1 MTLVADNSLIFLFS
15 KVKSL
20 YSMLY
25 LLQNLNFQKNQKVFL
40 ILLCL
45 IGTGCQKPI
54 ALNEYT
60 FRGSSMG
67 TTFLV
72 KIAAEKMSEQQQKK
86 IYQTIRTKLSDIN
99 NKMSTYLDSSEISHL
114 NRFKKTIPLRLSAE
128 TLTVMAEAQLIS
140 RLTQGALDITI
151 NPLVNAWG
159 FGPEPHPSKIPT
171 AQEISQLKSKI
182 GWEKLELDFSTSTIR
197 KLDPEIS
204 CDLSA
209 IAKGYAVD
217 QLSDTLLR
225 LNFLQHM
232 VELGGEVK
240 ASGHNASSQTWKIA
254 IEKPSALGE
263 GIQRILPLSS
273 LAIAT
278 SGDYRNFYDVKG
290 VRFSHTIDPRNGR
303 PVDHSVVSVSVVD
316 PSCMRADGYATAL
329 LVLGETKGYQLATEQ
344 DLAVLFLI
352 RTAQGSFREIE
363 TPAFQRI
370 YSTGQSL

>member
-1 MTLVADNSLIFLFS
+1 
-15 KVKSL
+15 
-20 YSMLY
+20 MLY

-254 IEKPSALGE
+254 IEKPSTLGE

-273 LAIAT
+273 LAMAT

>member
-1 MTLVADNSLIFLFS
+1 
-15 KVKSL
+15 
-20 YSMLY
+20 MLY
-25 LLQNLNFQKNQKVFL
+25 FLQNLNFQKNQKIFL
-40 ILLCL
+40 ILLCS
-45 IGTGCQKPI
+45 IGTGCQKPV
-54 ALNEYT
+54 ALNEYI
-60 FRGSSMG
+60 FRGNSMG
-67 TTFLV
+67 TTFLI
-72 KIAAEKMSEQQQKK
+72 KIATEKISKQQQKK

-99 NKMSTYLDSSEISHL
+99 NKMSTYLDSSEISRL
-114 NRFKKTIPLRLSAE
+114 NRFKKTIPLRVSTE
-128 TLTVMAEAQLIS
+128 TLTVMAEAQVIS

-159 FGPEPHPSKIPT
+159 FGPEPNTGKIPT
-171 AQEISQLKSKI
+171 TKEIFQIKSKI

-197 KLDPEIS
+197 KLDPGLS

-217 QLSDTLLR
+217 QLSDTLVR
-225 LNFLQHM
+225 LNFHQHM

-240 ASGHNASSQTWKIA
+240 ASAHNASSQTWKIA
-254 IEKPSALGE
+254 IEKPSTRGK
-263 GIQRILPLSS
+263 GVQRILPLSS

-278 SGDYRNFYDVKG
+278 SGDYRNFYDTKG
-290 VRFSHTIDPRNGR
+290 VRLSHTIDPRNGR

-329 LVLGETKGYQLATEQ
+329 MVLGETQGYQLATEQ

-370 YSTGQSL
+370 YSTAQPL

>member
-171 AQEISQLKSKI
+171 AKEISQLKSKI

-254 IEKPSALGE
+254 IEKPSTLGE

-273 LAIAT
+273 LAMAT

>member
-1 MTLVADNSLIFLFS
+1 MTLVANHSPIVLLS
-15 KVKSL
+15 KVESL
-20 YSMLY
+20 YSMFY
-25 LLQNLNFQKNQKVFL
+25 FLQNLNFQTNQKFFL

-45 IGTGCQKPI
+45 IGTGCQKSI

-72 KIAAEKMSEQQQKK
+72 KIAAETMSEKQQKK

-114 NRFKKTIPLRLSAE
+114 NRFKKTVPLRVSAE
-128 TLTVMAEAQLIS
+128 TLAVMAEAQLIS

-159 FGPEPHPSKIPT
+159 FGPKPHPGKIPT
-171 AQEISQLKSKI
+171 PKTISQLKSKI
-182 GWEKLELDFSTSTIR
+182 GWEKLELDFSSSTIR
-197 KLDPEIS
+197 KLDPELS
-204 CDLSA
+204 CDLSS

-217 QLSDTLLR
+217 QLSDTLLK
-225 LNFLQHM
+225 LNFFQHM

-254 IEKPSALGE
+254 IEKPSTRGK
-263 GIQRILPLSS
+263 GVQRILPLSS

-278 SGDYRNFYDVKG
+278 SGDYRNFYDAKG
-290 VRFSHTIDPRNGR
+290 IRLSHTIDPRNGR
-303 PVDHSVVSVSVVD
+303 PVNHSVVSVSVVD

-329 LVLGETKGYQLATEQ
+329 MVLGETQGYQLATEQ

>member
-72 KIAAEKMSEQQQKK
+72 KIAAEKMSEQQQRK